1 MNQPVSYF
9 WYSSFFWVLV
19 HVSISNFWDNIHL
32 ENSPSCHPVMG
43 PMKNLTRMFQAH
55 WERVNETKT
64 MIQLFSCYSCNTQN
78 TIMKD
83 FFVTFQVLHFLSKLW
98 LEILVNQSKLL
109 LILYF
114 QWRHDGTLLKT
125 KGAVE
130 SSDSS
135 LLTKCVYWLGCDTG
149 M

>member
-1 MNQPVSYF
+1 M
-9 WYSSFFWVLV
+9 
-19 HVSISNFWDNIHL
+19 IH
-32 ENSPSCHPVMG
+32 
-43 PMKNLTRMFQAH
+43 
-55 WERVNETKT
+55 
-64 MIQLFSCYSCNTQN
+64 LFSCCSCDTQN
-78 TIMKD
+78 TD
-83 FFVTFQVLHFLSKLW
+83 YNEGLLCNLPRFTLLFSKLW

-135 LLTKCVYWLGCDTG
+135 LLTKCVYWLGCDPG